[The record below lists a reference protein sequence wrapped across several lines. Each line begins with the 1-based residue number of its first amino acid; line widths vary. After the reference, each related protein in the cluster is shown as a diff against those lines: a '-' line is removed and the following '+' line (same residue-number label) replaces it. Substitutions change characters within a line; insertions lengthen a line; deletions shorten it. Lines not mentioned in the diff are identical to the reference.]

1 LCILF
6 TIFRLD
12 ANEYHLTKG
21 QKKVLSKFSRYISGD
36 WSPDG
41 KEDMVIDDT
50 KKKSKKNPPK
60 SFLDLVQDAEKSD
73 QKHKFEVSTKE
84 EGSVFNLFLTK
95 KQWGRLCWNLHH
107 LQRKSTNYTRI
118 IKSMYIT
125 MNLKKCLNV
134 ALNDFYAIHL

>member
-21 QKKVLSKFSRYISGD
+21 QKKVLSKFGRYISGD

-41 KEDMVIDDT
+41 KEDMMTDGT

-60 SFLDLVQDAEKSD
+60 SFLDLVQDAEKPD
-73 QKHKFEVSTKE
+73 QKHKLEVSQKNKDSL
-84 EGSVFNLFLTK
+84 GLFLTK
-95 KQWGRLCWNLHH
+95 KTL
-107 LQRKSTNYTRI
+107 
-118 IKSMYIT
+118 
-125 MNLKKCLNV
+125 
-134 ALNDFYAIHL
+134 